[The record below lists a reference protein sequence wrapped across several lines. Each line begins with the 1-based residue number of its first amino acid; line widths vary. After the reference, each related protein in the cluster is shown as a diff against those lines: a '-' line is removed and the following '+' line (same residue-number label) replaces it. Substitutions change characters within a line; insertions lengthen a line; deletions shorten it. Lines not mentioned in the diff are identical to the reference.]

1 MRLGNHINRAAAAN
15 ASRAH
20 YAARVQASAAL
31 IEVSWLTTI
40 AALVIA
46 TMIALAPSPV
56 QSQKAVELVVVDVS
70 VVARGYRATKLAGTT
85 VVNDKDE
92 RIGSLDDIIIGRDRV
107 LFAIL
112 QVGGFLGLG
121 GHLVAVPYESL
132 NIDDTGSKIV
142 LPGASKEELKKLPEF
157 KYRA

>member
-1 MRLGNHINRAAAAN
+1 MRLGNHINRPVAAN
-15 ASRAH
+15 ASRAR

-31 IEVSWLTTI
+31 REVSWLTAI

-46 TMIALAPSPV
+46 TLIALAPSPV
-56 QSQKAVELVVVDVS
+56 RSQKAIELVVVDVS
-70 VVARGYRATKLAGTT
+70 VVARGYRATKLAGST

-121 GHLVAVPYESL
+121 GHMVAVPYESL

-157 KYRA
+157 KYRV